1 MKTRIIFVALL
12 ALSLFSSCAFAAKPA
27 ILADQ
32 QYLDINSGL
41 YVLKGNVLIETGGRT
56 IKAGQAQINIA
67 SMEVW
72 GSGGVSIQQ
81 DDIYFS
87 GDDVYIY
94 SGQNKAE
101 ISGNAKLV
109 RAKLKISASKVE
121 YDWNSKI
128 AYFKD
133 NVQVSS
139 EKGNYTT
146 DNLLYNVETNK
157 IL

>member
-1 MKTRIIFVALL
+1 MKLRIIFLALL
-12 ALSLFSSCAFAAKPA
+12 ALSLLSSCALAAKPA
-27 ILADQ
+27 IQADQ
-32 QYLDINSGL
+32 QYLDISTGL
-41 YVLKGNVLIETGGRT
+41 YVLKGNVLIETSGRT

-87 GDDVYIY
+87 GDEVYVY
-94 SGQNKAE
+94 GGQNKAE

-109 RAKLKISASKVE
+109 RGKLKISAEKVE
-121 YDWNSKI
+121 YDWQSKI
-128 AYFKD
+128 ASFKN

-139 EKGNYTT
+139 ENENYSSEQ
-146 DNLLYNVETNK
+146 LLYNVELNQ